1 MKKPFFLSTF
11 LGVAESQTM
20 DRPGFEFDTTT
31 DGVTAAE
38 VTAADTSPPN
48 WFPIG
53 MALGALMLGCLLFGL
68 FQIFVVGHHTLG
80 NTKEVPWNIFIVN
93 YAFAISSIG
102 LSYIASFGIVLGLK
116 QFDAIAR
123 RALFLA
129 ILIIVAGASN
139 VVLDARQ
146 PINAMFMMLT
156 PHLTSP
162 MGVVAVSINL
172 YLVLIV
178 TELYLLIKRGHHD
191 PLVKVVAVAAF
202 LTAVV
207 VHSYHGAIFGL
218 AYARDFWHGPY
229 YPIYFL
235 LSALFASSAIIILV
249 SVLTYKATGQQI
261 GEKLRA
267 TLEVVGKML
276 VYLLA
281 IGLFFL
287 YWKTKTGYYFGK
299 PEASLLMYGQ
309 YALNFWMVEVL
320 VGYVLPIIIIVRAR
334 FKDLNKMALA
344 ALLVLVGIYIGRY
357 DFIIIGQLVPYLGV
371 APFDSDLGGSLATF
385 ATYVPT
391 VAEIATTIGL
401 LGVVWTGYI
410 LGMRYLPLKA
420 EE

>member
-1 MKKPFFLSTF
+1 MKKQAFFSTS
-11 LGVAESQTM
+11 LGVAEGVAQSQTATER
-20 DRPGFEFDTTT
+20 DFDQDVATTT
-31 DGVTAAE
+31 T
-38 VTAADTSPPN
+38 PN
-48 WFPIG
+48 WFPLG
-53 MALGALMLGCLLFGL
+53 MAIGAVMLGCLFFGIY
-68 FQIFVVGHHTLG
+68 QIFVVGHHTMG

-129 ILIIVAGASN
+129 ILIIIAGAAN
-139 VVLDARQ
+139 VILDARQ

-156 PHLTSP
+156 PHLSSP
-162 MGVVAVSINL
+162 MGVVAVSISL
-172 YLVLIV
+172 YLLLIV
-178 TELYLLIKRGHHD
+178 VELYLLITRGHHD

-249 SVLTYKATGQQI
+249 SVLTYQVTGQQI
-261 GEKLRA
+261 GEKLRS
-267 TLEVVGKML
+267 TLQLVGKMM

-287 YWKTKTGYYFGK
+287 YWKTKTGFFFGK
-299 PEASLLMYGQ
+299 PESALLVSGE
-309 YALNFWMVEVL
+309 YALNFWAVEVFL
-320 VGYVLPIIIIVRAR
+320 GYVLPIIIVVWAR
-334 FKDLNKMALA
+334 FKDLNKMAFA
-344 ALLVLVGIYIGRY
+344 ALLVLIGLYIGRY
-357 DFIIIGQLVPYLGV
+357 DFIIIGQLAPFLGFT
-371 APFDSDLGGSLATF
+371 PFDSDLGGSLATY
-385 ATYVPT
+385 AAYKPT
-391 VAEIATTIGL
+391 VAEIFTTIGL
-401 LGVVWTGYI
+401 LGVVWTGYV
-410 LGMRYLPLKA
+410 LGVRYLPLSA
-420 EE
+420 EEK

>member
-1 MKKPFFLSTF
+1 MKKLAFFSTS
-11 LGVAESQTM
+11 LGVAEGVVEPQSL
-20 DRPGFEFDTTT
+20 PKSEAEATT
-31 DGVTAAE
+31 AQ
-38 VTAADTSPPN
+38 PN

-53 MALGALMLGCLLFGL
+53 LGIGAIMLGCLFFGI

-116 QFDAIAR
+116 QFDPIAR

-129 ILIIVAGASN
+129 ILIIIAGAAN
-139 VVLDARQ
+139 VILDARQ
-146 PINAMFMMLT
+146 PLNAMFMMLT

-162 MGVVAVSINL
+162 MGVVALSINL
-172 YLVLIV
+172 YLVLIIA
-178 TELYLLIKRGHHD
+178 ELYLLIKRGHHD

-218 AYARDFWHGPY
+218 ADARDFWQGPY

-249 SVLTYKATGQQI
+249 TVLTYKVTGKQI
-261 GEKLRA
+261 SEKLRS

-299 PEASLLMYGQ
+299 PETDLLIQQGQ
-309 YALNFWMVEVL
+309 FALNFWMVEVFM
-320 VGYVLPIIIIVRAR
+320 GYLLPIAIIVWAR

-344 ALLVLVGIYIGRY
+344 ALFVLIGLYIGRY
-357 DFIIIGQLVPYLGV
+357 DFIILGQLVPYLGFT
-371 APFDSDLGGSLATF
+371 PFDSELGGSMAAY
-385 ATYVPT
+385 ATYIPT
-391 VAEIATTIGL
+391 ATEIVTTIGL

-410 LGMRYLPLKA
+410 LGIKYLPLSD
-420 EE
+420 EEK